1 MSKIRLIVFMVAMT
15 AFTGMNAQKFQGQDT
30 KNDTWNSVWL
40 QWNPMKTHSDYAEFN
55 KIKATGFTAGFSKTF
70 KVCQKLPIFAS
81 VGIGAQYA
89 YSKDT
94 KLKSSN
100 EYQNLYRT
108 DKYRALSAKVPVQI
122 MYKYNIPNVPLAV
135 IPFFGIHGKFNIF
148 AKNYLEYVGVEDGV
162 VAYNPKSN
170 YNCFDD
176 DDMKERAGEGAGVGS
191 GSGAAW
197 KRFQVGW
204 ELGFKVRYDSKYTLG
219 ISWGSEFNDF
229 AKGTNLRYTNVTLGL
244 DF

>member
-1 MSKIRLIVFMVAMT
+1 MSKFRLIVFMVAMT

-81 VGIGAQYA
+81 LGIGAQYA

-135 IPFFGIHGKFNIF
+135 IPFFGIHGKFNIS
-148 AKNYLEYVGVEDGV
+148 AYVGLQRNNLDGRRV
-162 VAYNPKSN
+162 QRTRNMVYSANAS
-170 YNCFDD
+170 
-176 DDMKERAGEGAGVGS
+176 
-191 GSGAAW
+191 
-197 KRFQVGW
+197 
-204 ELGFKVRYDSKYTLG
+204 YTPNEH
-219 ISWGSEFNDF
+219 W
-229 AKGTNLRYTNVTLGL
+229 AT
-244 DF
+244 